1 MKKLTLTNHVQRETT
16 VLENEFIDHYMTKA
30 NGEYVKVYLLLL
42 RHLNAPSGTLTIS
55 RIADLLDHTE
65 KDVIRALNY
74 WKKQGLL
81 EYEDTASRKAAPA
94 KGSGSPKR
102 RASEAE
108 AGSAASRRISEA
120 EAGSRRDPGTETG
133 PRRMSEAETAS
144 RRMSE
149 TESIPRRMSEAET
162 ASRRMSETETVPRRM
177 SEAEAASRRIS
188 GAEAS
193 SSARIQEAPSAQRHQ
208 STESDAHPDAA
219 SLRDLFARKEAF
231 LSEEYEPLPPV
242 PEVSNLQQY
251 KSRKEFK
258 ELLFVAEQYLG
269 KTLSSTDVETIA
281 YFYET
286 LHMSL
291 DLTEYLI
298 EYCVENGH
306 KSMHYIR
313 KVALSWHERGIST
326 VAEAKAGS
334 LSYNRNCYSVLNAF
348 GIKGRS
354 PAASELTYI
363 KKWTEEYGFS
373 LEIIVE
379 ACNKTISTIHQP
391 SFDYADTILRDWLS
405 KKVQRLED
413 IKAID
418 AGFIKEK
425 ERRKK
430 QTSKA
435 SASRNKFNNFEGR
448 SYDMNEL
455 ERKLIQQ

>member
-1 MKKLTLTNHVQRETT
+1 
-16 VLENEFIDHYMTKA
+16 MTKA

-133 PRRMSEAETAS
+133 PRRMSEAETVS